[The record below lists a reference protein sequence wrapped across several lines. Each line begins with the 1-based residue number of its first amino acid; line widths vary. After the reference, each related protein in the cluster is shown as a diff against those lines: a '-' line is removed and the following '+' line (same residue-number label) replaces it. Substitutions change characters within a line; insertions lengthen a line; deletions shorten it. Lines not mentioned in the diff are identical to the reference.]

1 MITINKK
8 EEMEKYLVGNTYV
21 IADDVTININLD
33 LKCRDLRCND
43 LECNNLKCNDLEC
56 NDLECRNLKCRN
68 LKCRDL
74 ECNDLECRNLKCSD
88 LKCNNL
94 ECRDL
99 ECWDLKCRDLECR
112 DLKCWDLKCRDLSY
126 YAFAIAYSSFRCKTA
141 KARRENGF
149 HKCLDS
155 EIEYIK
161 DEPKE
166 TIKIGNVVF
175 DKSEVEERLQGLE
188 PLKGVE

>member
-8 EEMEKYLVGNTYV
+8 EEMEKYLVGGTYV
-21 IADDVTININLD
+21 IGDDVTINISLY
-33 LKCRDLRCND
+33 
-43 LECNNLKCNDLEC
+43 LECNNLKC
-56 NDLECRNLKCRN
+56 
-68 LKCRDL
+68 
-74 ECNDLECRNLKCSD
+74 
-88 LKCNNL
+88 
-94 ECRDL
+94 
-99 ECWDLKCRDLECR
+99 WDLKCYDLN
-112 DLKCWDLKCRDLSY
+112 Y
-126 YAFAIAYSSFRCKTA
+126 YAFAIAYNSFKCKSA

-161 DEPKE
+161 DAPKE

>member
-1 MITINKK
+1 MITISKK

-21 IADDVTININLD
+21 IEDDVTININLD
-33 LKCRDLRCND
+33 LKCRDL
-43 LECNNLKCNDLEC
+43 
-56 NDLECRNLKCRN
+56 
-68 LKCRDL
+68 
-74 ECNDLECRNLKCSD
+74 
-88 LKCNNL
+88 
-94 ECRDL
+94 
-99 ECWDLKCRDLECR
+99 ECWDLKCRDLKCY
-112 DLKCWDLKCRDLSY
+112 DLNY
-126 YAFAIAYSSFRCKTA
+126 YAFAIAYNSFKCKSA

-166 TIKIGNVVF
+166 TIKIGGVVF

>member
-33 LKCRDLRCND
+33 LKCRDLKCNDLECND
-43 LECNNLKCNDLEC
+43 LECNNLKCN
-56 NDLECRNLKCRN
+56 N
-68 LKCRDL
+68 
-74 ECNDLECRNLKCSD
+74 
-88 LKCNNL
+88 
-94 ECRDL
+94 
-99 ECWDLKCRDLECR
+99 
-112 DLKCWDLKCRDLSY
+112 LKCWDLKCNNLSY